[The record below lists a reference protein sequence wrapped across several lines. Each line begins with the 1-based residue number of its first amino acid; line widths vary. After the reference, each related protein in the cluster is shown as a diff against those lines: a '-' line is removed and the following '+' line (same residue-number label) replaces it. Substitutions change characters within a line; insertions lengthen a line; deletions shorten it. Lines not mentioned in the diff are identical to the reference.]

1 MLQEGEI
8 YFNGE
13 RSLCLN
19 LYLENYPSIPI
30 TNEEYEEVQVEGRSG
45 NLIINKGT
53 YPDKKI
59 PFTFT
64 ILSPQIDVDFE
75 RVYEWFTEIEDN
87 RLVFGREDRCYKVKK
102 VIFGNI
108 QKEFRT
114 IGEFDVTFLCEPFSQ
129 DIDKTTHETTIS
141 GFKINYSGNAPGDTL
156 IKVYGSGNIQL
167 TINGETMQINN
178 VIDYVEIDSNL
189 LQVRNQDGTS
199 KDDDTLGDFIL
210 FTKGENVISYT
221 GAVTKIVVEYT
232 TKYKLG
238 GI

>member
-1 MLQEGEI
+1 MLQEGEV
-8 YFNGE
+8 YFNGN
-13 RSLCLN
+13 RSLSLN

-30 TNEEYEEVQVEGRSG
+30 ANEEYEEQPVEGRSG

-64 ILSPQIDVDFE
+64 ILSPRIEIDFE
-75 RVYEWFTEIEDN
+75 NVYEWLTEIEDN
-87 RLVFGREDRCYKVKK
+87 RLIFGRNDRCYKVKK
-102 VIFGNI
+102 VIFGDI

-114 IGEFDVTFLCEPFSQ
+114 IGEFDVTFLCEPFTQ
-129 DIDKTTHETTIS
+129 DLEKTVHEITTT

-156 IKVYGSGNIQL
+156 IKIYGSGNIQL

-178 VIDYVEIDSNL
+178 VTNYVEIDSDL

-210 FTKGENVISYT
+210 LEKGINTISYT
-221 GAVTKIVVEYT
+221 GTVAKVVVEYT
-232 TKYKLG
+232 TKYKC
-238 GI
+238 